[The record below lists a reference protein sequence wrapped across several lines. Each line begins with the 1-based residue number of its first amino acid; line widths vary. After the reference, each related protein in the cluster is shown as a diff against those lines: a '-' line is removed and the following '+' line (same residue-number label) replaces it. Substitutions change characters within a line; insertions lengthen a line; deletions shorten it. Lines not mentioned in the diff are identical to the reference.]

1 MYYPRSSCN
10 RNRWPH
16 TFNAVLA
23 TLTHRCWLQS
33 VVRVTLIAFVTL
45 PTALAQVGSM
55 EDFEISGK
63 VTGGSGKHT
72 IFVALWG
79 AARFLNKPVEQLRIN
94 PQAAPVFHFHVS
106 AGSWTVTTFEDE
118 NDNGVLDMGRFGPK
132 EPSGFWRAFHG
143 WRKPR
148 FTDVAIS
155 VDHNVDGV
163 NVTLRR

>member
-1 MYYPRSSCN
+1 
-10 RNRWPH
+10 
-16 TFNAVLA
+16 
-23 TLTHRCWLQS
+23 
-33 VVRVTLIAFVTL
+33 VTLIAFVTL
-45 PTALAQVGSM
+45 STALAQVGSM
-55 EDFEISGK
+55 EQFEISGR

-79 AARFLNKPVEQLRIN
+79 SEGFLNKPVKQIRID
-94 PQAAPVFHFHVS
+94 PQAVPIFHFYVA
-106 AGSWTVTTFEDE
+106 AGSWAVSAFEDE

-155 VDHNVDGV
+155 VDHNIDVA
-163 NVTLRR
+163 NITLRR